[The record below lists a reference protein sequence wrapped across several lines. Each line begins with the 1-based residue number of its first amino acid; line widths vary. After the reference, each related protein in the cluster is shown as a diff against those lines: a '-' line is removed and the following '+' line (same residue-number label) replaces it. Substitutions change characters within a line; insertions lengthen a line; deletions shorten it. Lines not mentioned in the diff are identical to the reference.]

1 MLRAILEGKEKF
13 IMETQ
18 AQIQAMDGT
27 VRDTP
32 VMIINGEI
40 MQRWNFDQYQEADPE
55 YFRRHKITWKPTHTM
70 REHMIAR
77 VNRFGNLSAYAERV
91 EYIQI

>member
-1 MLRAILEGKEKF
+1 V
-13 IMETQ
+13 ETQ

-27 VRDTP
+27 TRETQ

-40 MQRWNFDQYQEADPE
+40 MQRWNFDQCIADNPG
-55 YFRRHKITWKPTHTM
+55 YFRKHKITWKPTHTQ

-77 VNRFGNLSAYAERV
+77 VNRFGQMGLYADKI
-91 EYIQI
+91 EYIEVNG